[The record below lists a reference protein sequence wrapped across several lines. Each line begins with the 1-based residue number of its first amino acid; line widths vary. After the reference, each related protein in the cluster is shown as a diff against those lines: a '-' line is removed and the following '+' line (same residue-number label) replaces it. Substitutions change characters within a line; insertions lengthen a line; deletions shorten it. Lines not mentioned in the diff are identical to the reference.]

1 MHAWEIVPAFVTGL
15 GMATYKNQSL
25 ERGFQILEY
34 LGGSTKG
41 RAVSDVARAT
51 GLHRATAHRLLEVLC
66 SMGYAYKGDD
76 RRYWIGYNMH
86 LFGYRSNMV
95 ARITH
100 HAHPYLVTLAH
111 DVDETVNLGFLEG
124 IQVFIADRVTTD
136 RAHRSE
142 VQIGTYFDAHATSLG
157 KALLSVRP
165 ANEVRASYKFTRLS
179 AYTGKTITDVDALL
193 RELTT
198 IKKRGY
204 SINDEEGSPGIRSV
218 AAPILNPHGRAAC
231 ALAVTG
237 PRARLDDSRIER
249 IGMQLQ
255 NVASEIV
262 TRVATQ
268 GADF

>member
-1 MHAWEIVPAFVTGL
+1 
-15 GMATYKNQSL
+15 MATYKNQSL

-66 SMGYAYKGDD
+66 GMGYAYKGDD

-193 RELTT
+193 RELTM

-231 ALAVTG
+231 ALAATG

-268 GADF
+268 GADI

>member
-1 MHAWEIVPAFVTGL
+1 
-15 GMATYKNQSL
+15 MATYKNQSL

-66 SMGYAYKGDD
+66 GMGYAYKGDD

-165 ANEVRASYKFTRLS
+165 ADEVRASYKFTRLS
-179 AYTGKTITDVDALL
+179 AYTGKTITGVDALL

-218 AAPILNPHGRAAC
+218 AAPILNPYGRAAC

-268 GADF
+268 GADL

>member
-1 MHAWEIVPAFVTGL
+1 
-15 GMATYKNQSL
+15 MATYKNQSL

-66 SMGYAYKGDD
+66 GMGYAYKGDD

-193 RELTT
+193 RELTM

-268 GADF
+268 GAHI

>member
-1 MHAWEIVPAFVTGL
+1 
-15 GMATYKNQSL
+15 MATYKNQSL

-66 SMGYAYKGDD
+66 GMGYAYKGDD

-193 RELTT
+193 RELTM

-268 GADF
+268 GADL

>member
-1 MHAWEIVPAFVTGL
+1 
-15 GMATYKNQSL
+15 MATYKNQSL

-66 SMGYAYKGDD
+66 GMGYAYKGDD

-100 HAHPYLVTLAH
+100 HAHPYLVTLAY

-193 RELTT
+193 RELTM

-268 GADF
+268 GADI

>member
-1 MHAWEIVPAFVTGL
+1 
-15 GMATYKNQSL
+15 MATYKNQSL

-66 SMGYAYKGDD
+66 GMGYAYKGDD

-165 ANEVRASYKFTRLS
+165 TDEVRASYKFTRLS
-179 AYTGKTITDVDALL
+179 AYTGKTITGVDALL

-231 ALAVTG
+231 AMAVTG

-268 GADF
+268 GADI

>member
-1 MHAWEIVPAFVTGL
+1 
-15 GMATYKNQSL
+15 
-25 ERGFQILEY
+25 
-34 LGGSTKG
+34 
-41 RAVSDVARAT
+41 
-51 GLHRATAHRLLEVLC
+51 
-66 SMGYAYKGDD
+66 MGYAYKGDD

-165 ANEVRASYKFTRLS
+165 TDEVRASYKFTRLS
-179 AYTGKTITDVDALL
+179 AYTGKTITGVDALL

-231 ALAVTG
+231 AMAVTG

-268 GADF
+268 GADL

>member
-1 MHAWEIVPAFVTGL
+1 
-15 GMATYKNQSL
+15 MATYKNQSL
-25 ERGFQILEY
+25 ERGFRILEY
-34 LGGSTKG
+34 LGNSTKG

-66 SMGYAYKGDD
+66 GMGYAYKGED

-100 HAHPYLVTLAH
+100 HAHPFLVTLAH

-124 IQVFIADRVTTD
+124 IQVFIADRVTTE

-165 ANEVRASYKFTRLS
+165 VNEVRASYKYTRLN
-179 AYTGKTITDVDALL
+179 AYTGKTITDIAALS
-193 RELTT
+193 RELAA
-198 IKKRGY
+198 IRKRGY

-249 IGMQLQ
+249 IGAQLQ
-255 NVASEIV
+255 KVASDIV
-262 TRVATQ
+262 TRVAAQ
-268 GADF
+268 AADA

>member
-1 MHAWEIVPAFVTGL
+1 
-15 GMATYKNQSL
+15 MATYKNQSL

-66 SMGYAYKGDD
+66 GMGYAYKGDN

-165 ANEVRASYKFTRLS
+165 ANEVRANYKFTRLS

-268 GADF
+268 GADL

>member
-1 MHAWEIVPAFVTGL
+1 
-15 GMATYKNQSL
+15 MATYKNQSL

-34 LGGSTKG
+34 LGDSTKG

-66 SMGYAYKGDD
+66 GMGYAYKGED
-76 RRYWIGYNMH
+76 RRYWIGYNSH
-86 LFGYRSNMV
+86 LFGNRSNMV

-111 DVDETVNLGFLEG
+111 EVDETIALGFLEG
-124 IQVFIADRVTTD
+124 IQVFIADRVSTE
-136 RAHRSE
+136 RAHRSD

-165 ANEVRASYKFTRLS
+165 VNEVRASYKNTRLS
-179 AYTGKTITDVDALL
+179 AYTGKTITDVESLL
-193 RELTT
+193 RDLTN

-218 AAPILNPHGRAAC
+218 SAPVLNPLGRAAC
-231 ALAVTG
+231 ALAVSG
-237 PRARLDDSRIER
+237 PRARLDDSKIER
-249 IGMQLQ
+249 VGVLLQ
-255 NVASEIV
+255 NVANEIV
-262 TRVATQ
+262 AQAAKQ
-268 GADF
+268 GADT

>member
-1 MHAWEIVPAFVTGL
+1 
-15 GMATYKNQSL
+15 MATYKNQSL
-25 ERGFQILEY
+25 KRGFQILEY
-34 LGGSTKG
+34 LGESTKG

-66 SMGYAYKGDD
+66 GMGYAYKGED
-76 RRYWIGYNMH
+76 RRYWIGFNMH

-124 IQVFIADRVTTD
+124 IQVFIADRVTTE

-165 ANEVRASYKFTRLS
+165 INEVRASYKFTRLS
-179 AYTGKTITDVDALL
+179 AYTGRTITDVEALS
-193 RELTT
+193 RELA
-198 IKKRGY
+198 IIRKRGY

-218 AAPILNPHGRAAC
+218 ATPILNPHGRAAC

-237 PRARLDDSRIER
+237 PRARFDDARIER
-249 IGMQLQ
+249 IGTQLQ

-262 TRVATQ
+262 TRVAPQ
-268 GADF
+268 GLSLIHI

>member
-1 MHAWEIVPAFVTGL
+1 
-15 GMATYKNQSL
+15 MATYKNQSL

-66 SMGYAYKGDD
+66 GMGYAYKGDD

-165 ANEVRASYKFTRLS
+165 TDEVRASYKFTRLS
-179 AYTGKTITDVDALL
+179 AYTGKTITGVDALL

-231 ALAVTG
+231 AMAVTG

-268 GADF
+268 GADL

>member
-66 SMGYAYKGDD
+66 GMGYAYKGDD

>member
-1 MHAWEIVPAFVTGL
+1 
-15 GMATYKNQSL
+15 MATYKNQSL

-34 LGGSTKG
+34 LGDSTKG

-51 GLHRATAHRLLEVLC
+51 GLHRATTHRLLEVLC
-66 SMGYAYKGDD
+66 GMGYAYKGED

-100 HAHPYLVTLAH
+100 HAHRHLVTLAH

-124 IQVFIADRVTTD
+124 IQVFIADRVTTE

-165 ANEVRASYKFTRLS
+165 GNEVRASYKFTRLS

-193 RELTT
+193 RELAT

-204 SINDEEGSPGIRSV
+204 SINDEEGLPGIRSV
-218 AAPILNPHGRAAC
+218 AAPIMNPHGRAAC

-237 PRARLDDSRIER
+237 PRARLEDSRIER
-249 IGMQLQ
+249 IGCQLQ
-255 NVASEIV
+255 KVAREIV
-262 TRVATQ
+262 AQVATQ
-268 GADF
+268 GADV

>member
-1 MHAWEIVPAFVTGL
+1 
-15 GMATYKNQSL
+15 MATYKNQSL

-66 SMGYAYKGDD
+66 GMGYAYKGDD

-193 RELTT
+193 RELTM

-249 IGMQLQ
+249 IGIQLQ

-268 GADF
+268 GADI